1 MATSRNKP
9 APKGAKAPRASAQA
23 TTEVE
28 VVEESAGFGWE
39 TGVAII
45 TTVALILAIV
55 LVESGMAPFGGGLL
69 T

>member
-9 APKGAKAPRASAQA
+9 APKGAKAAKPAAKA

-28 VVEESAGFGWE
+28 VVEEGPGLGWE

-45 TTVALILAIV
+45 TTVALIVAIV
-55 LVESGMAPFGGGLL
+55 LIESGMKPFGGGVMS
-69 T
+69 